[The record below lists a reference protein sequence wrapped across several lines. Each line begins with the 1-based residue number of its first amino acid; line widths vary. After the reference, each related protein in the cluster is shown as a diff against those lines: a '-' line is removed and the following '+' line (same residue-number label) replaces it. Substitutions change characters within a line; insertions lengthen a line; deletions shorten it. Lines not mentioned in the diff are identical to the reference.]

1 MTAKGADEMADQH
14 RSEQHEMKTP
24 SRDDV
29 ARRAYELFQARGAE
43 PGHDLENWLE
53 AEREL
58 SRTAE
63 DEVHDQSGE
72 VDAIESAERR
82 ATS

>member
-1 MTAKGADEMADQH
+1 MADQQDFG
-14 RSEQHEMKTP
+14 SNETTPP

-58 SRTAE
+58 GRTSASE
-63 DEVHDQSGE
+63 AHVQSGGP
-72 VDAIESAERR
+72 RR
-82 ATS
+82 NREH

>member
-1 MTAKGADEMADQH
+1 
-14 RSEQHEMKTP
+14 MKTP

-29 ARRAYELFQARGAE
+29 ARRAYELFQARGNE
-43 PGHDLENWLE
+43 PGHDLEHWLE

-63 DEVHDQSGE
+63 DEGTGSRVE
-72 VDAIESAERR
+72 LDAIESAELPPAE
-82 ATS
+82 ATSHHARRDVHG